1 MAELLFGSAPQ
12 LWPAIPTVGFGPVPS
27 FPISRA
33 ATIFHP
39 APSEPTPT
47 PMNPGVAPI
56 FDFAGITP
64 QALLATVALRRGQPT
79 GPANEQD
86 VEDFVYDALE
96 LLPGANDVEV
106 RCENGRVTLAGSAP
120 HKRVKRDA
128 GEIVWA
134 IPSVNDVQNNVTIA
148 TRRRSRSQAR
158 EADTGTASTSGRKP
172 A

>member
-12 LWPAIPTVGFGPVPS
+12 LWPSIPTSGFGPLPS
-27 FPISRA
+27 YPTSRA
-33 ATIFHP
+33 AMIFQGP
-39 APSEPTPT
+39 PSEHTPT
-47 PMNPGVAPI
+47 PINPSIAPM

-79 GPANEQD
+79 GPANDQD

-106 RCENGRVTLAGSAP
+106 RCENGRVTLAGTAP

-134 IPSVNDVQNNVTIA
+134 IPSVNDVQNNITIA
-148 TRRRSRSQAR
+148 TRRRSRGQSR
-158 EADTGTASTSGRKP
+158 EIEGTSSAGRKP